1 MTEVQRRAPR
11 MQPVSP
17 AANTGDDSWMT
28 RGSAGV
34 DRNRQVQVEQQE
46 RRNTPRTRDFSC
58 KKNETREV
66 IILDRL
72 FSDVRFV
79 WEHLI
84 PGEGNNFKQAK
95 NVLCPREWANCA
107 ICERAESGGKGSRFR
122 MPYYCMKLSVL
133 DISGYTDKT
142 TNEHVDK
149 AFRMMMTVKSEQI
162 NDFDKM
168 FQVAMKEHGTIRGM
182 YLLMAR
188 DGGDTSPRIGKPSI
202 QDNGRLFQIYDEAS
216 LVRDFGHEAVMK
228 EGTSEVIMPANGY
241 LQPYEY
247 GKVLPKPDPDAIR
260 RVWGGGP
267 AAGSAA
273 ANEAAWDEGTEDD
286 GQGEADG
293 IGDADGAEF
302 DRQHASTVQRTAPVR
317 ERTRPGAAAAPAPA
331 ATQPQVRQRIRPGAP
346 AASAAPSRPA
356 QGGTRSGVVR
366 RSSVASGDDIPFASQ
381 RPEEFLAIDSGL
393 PLTGTGF

>member
-1 MTEVQRRAPR
+1 MSEVQRRAPR
-11 MQPVSP
+11 VQPVSP
-17 AANTGDDSWMT
+17 AVNTADTSWMT
-28 RGSAGV
+28 RGASGV

-58 KKNETREV
+58 KKNETREI
-66 IILDRL
+66 IILDRT
-72 FSDVRFV
+72 FDEIVFV

-95 NVLCPREWANCA
+95 NVLCPREFANCA
-107 ICERAESGGKGSRFR
+107 VCERAESGGKGSRFR
-122 MPYYCMKLSVL
+122 MPYYCMKVSVL

-168 FQVAMKEHGTIRGM
+168 FQVAMREHGTIRGM
-182 YLLMAR
+182 YINMAR

-202 QDNGRLFQIYDEAS
+202 QDNGRLFQMYDEAT
-216 LVRDFGHEAVMK
+216 LVREFGHEAVLK
-228 EGTSEVIMPANGY
+228 EGSSEVLMPANGY

-247 GKVLPKPDPDAIR
+247 GKVLPRPDPDAIR

-273 ANEAAWDEGTEDD
+273 ANEEAWDEGTDD
-286 GQGEADG
+286 GQSAADHVG
-293 IGDADGAEF
+293 DDADET
-302 DRQHASTVQRTAPVR
+302 HSTVQRAAPSR
-317 ERTRPGAAAAPAPA
+317 ERTRPGAAAAPQRGVDPNPTPPVAPA
-331 ATQPQVRQRIRPGAP
+331 VRTRLRPGAPPAAP
-346 AASAAPSRPA
+346 AASATPSRPA
-356 QGGTRSGVVR
+356 QGGTRAGVVR
-366 RSSVASGDDIPFASQ
+366 RGSVAQGDDIPF
-381 RPEEFLAIDSGL
+381 
-393 PLTGTGF
+393 